1 VKMFRNLGEQIMPPA
16 VDLNRLTANLA
27 RVAQLDQQLNVTL
40 AQLANDLPGD
50 ANAVAAAGIAF
61 RAQINKS
68 ASMIELGVAAVD
80 ALRRAGWL
88 LTAPVARAAADLAAQ
103 ESAKA
108 GRLHWE
114 RNHEREDAAEAA
126 ARARGDIPEDWVS

>member
-103 ESAKA
+103 ESAQA

>member
-1 VKMFRNLGEQIMPPA
+1 VKKIFRNLGEQIMPPA
-16 VDLNRLTANLA
+16 VDLNRLTTSLA
-27 RVAQLDQQLNVTL
+27 RVAELDRQLDITL

-80 ALRRAGWL
+80 ALRRAGWT
-88 LTAPVARAAADLAAQ
+88 LTAPATTQPVRTWIAPPGSGPEVVAAAERENAAERAA
-103 ESAKA
+103 S
-108 GRLHWE
+108 
-114 RNHEREDAAEAA
+114 
-126 ARARGDIPEDWVS
+126 DIPDDWSQ